1 MLINA
6 DLHIL
11 QDGARTSIME
21 SVNNALE
28 KFPIHQIIFILTV
41 GIFIVISFPYDYN
54 NLLTIGLDKIKFY
67 NLFGVLPLP
76 QINLSTDSF
85 QPFVNLQYL
94 RSSSSDFSIGVAQT
108 ILFGLPVGVLIYSL
122 SDLYE
127 KANHGVKWFVYFIFR
142 RSLTPKGNKLTKRGI
157 DHISFSNWEIKRNQG
172 RYVNFLASV
181 REVNTGL
188 LYGTETLLF
197 LVLISTI
204 LQGNQYHYGWL
215 FLSFILCLFFGV
227 IYLLSEYKFNKEF
240 NNLMDIYGQEYSNSL
255 HKL

>member
-1 MLINA
+1 MLINTE
-6 DLHIL
+6 LYIL

-28 KFPIHQIIFILTV
+28 KFPINQIIFILTV

-54 NLLTIGLDKIKFY
+54 NLLAIGLDKIKFY
-67 NLFGVLPLP
+67 NLFGVIPLP
-76 QINLSTDSF
+76 QINSSTDSF

-94 RSSSSDFSIGVAQT
+94 QSTSGFPIGVTQT
-108 ILFGLPVGVLIYSL
+108 ILFSLPVGVLIYSL
-122 SDLYE
+122 SDIYE
-127 KANHGVKWFVYFIFR
+127 KANHGLKWFVYFIFR

-157 DHISFSNWEIKRNQG
+157 DHISFSNWEIRRHQG
-172 RYVNFLASV
+172 RYINFLTSV

-188 LYGTETLLF
+188 LYGTETLLLF
-197 LVLISTI
+197 VLISTI

-227 IYLLSEYKFNKEF
+227 SYLLSEYKFNKEF
-240 NNLMDIYGQEYSNSL
+240 NNLMDIYRQEYSNSL
-255 HKL
+255 HNL